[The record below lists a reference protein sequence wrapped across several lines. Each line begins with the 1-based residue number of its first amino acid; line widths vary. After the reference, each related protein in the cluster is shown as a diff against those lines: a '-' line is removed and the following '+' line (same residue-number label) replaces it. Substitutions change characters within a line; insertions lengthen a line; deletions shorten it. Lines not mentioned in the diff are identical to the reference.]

1 VAATRVI
8 LRYTPVGVPGVPR
21 HLRWLVRAARAVLVR
36 RFMAGHRRAQPLD
49 PGALRYYE
57 ALACM
62 RGMARVAESRI
73 AADIQGGGV
82 LTALDSSR
90 FGERLGRRFAKL
102 TGITPRL
109 PKVTKRTAP

>member
-1 VAATRVI
+1 
-8 LRYTPVGVPGVPR
+8 
-21 HLRWLVRAARAVLVR
+21 
-36 RFMAGHRRAQPLD
+36 
-49 PGALRYYE
+49 
-57 ALACM
+57 
-62 RGMARVAESRI
+62 MARVAESRI